1 MNDIPTTHE
10 EVDAIVQQALKDD
23 SVPPTSWKMAL
34 LNPRLW
40 FAIALCLFLVVVI
53 MALIVAIREH
63 QDIQHIIDAC
73 KQIVN

>member
-1 MNDIPTTHE
+1 MADPPTTHE
-10 EVDAIVQQALKDD
+10 EVDALVD

-63 QDIQHIIDAC
+63 QDIQHIIDVC
-73 KQIVN
+73 KQTIN